1 MLVGSGT
8 GIGFL
13 CKKMAPQWGGG
24 ANFAWVP
31 QVDFCHGTALGGVRK
46 TFKTSKIGL
55 YGFSKK
61 YVLLKDILFLLYM
74 VTESLQRKYKNRVD
88 FSQCCLLFPLSFSE
102 SICNTIKGEGV
113 CLGVT

>member
-1 MLVGSGT
+1 MRELKEKVCRTGNQTSGT
-8 GIGFL
+8 LG
-13 CKKMAPQWGGG
+13 KA
-24 ANFAWVP
+24 
-31 QVDFCHGTALGGVRK
+31 GGVRK

-113 CLGVT
+113 CLGVK